1 MKKRIL
7 LILLVGLLF
16 LAGCSKKEKE
26 EENKPS
32 ENVDKIII
40 GDYDLTL
47 VEKGSYEDATFK
59 YPKGTVV
66 SSLGTATTLIY
77 PEKESDK
84 ALFKIGMSKFDN
96 MTIEET
102 MTGATFTKVGN
113 VNFNNI
119 EWIMYEDKDHEH
131 SFATTYN
138 NATYVFGF
146 SIPKEY
152 IKLEEEFMKTIKFK

>member
-1 MKKRIL
+1 MKKKIL
-7 LILLVGLLF
+7 LVLLVGLLF
-16 LAGCSKKEKE
+16 LAGCTKKEKE

-32 ENVDKIII
+32 ENVDKLII
-40 GDYDLTL
+40 GDYDLTPI
-47 VEKGSYEDATFK
+47 ENGSYEDATFK

-102 MTGATFTKVGN
+102 MTGATFTRVSSIEYNG
-113 VNFNNI
+113 I
-119 EWIMYEDKDHEH
+119 EWTIYEDKDYEH
-131 SFATTYN
+131 SFATNYN

-152 IKLEEEFMKTIKFK
+152 IKLEEEFMKTIVFK